1 MKPLALRLPSV
12 GIAALAC
19 LVAACSP
26 NAADNAAKETA
37 EKAAEAADASADV
50 ATAAAGATTDAADAA
65 TTALVVD
72 PAAIEALEKM
82 SAYLRTLKSFEMEA
96 TTTADTVLESGQLV
110 QFGGK
115 VIYRVRQPDAVQVVW
130 DTDRKH
136 RTLYYDGKN
145 LTLYA
150 PRMKYYAQTEAPPT
164 IKETAVLIEDKLGL
178 DLPLVDLFRWGTD
191 SADTAS
197 IASGIVVGPATIN
210 GARCMQYAFNQN
222 DVDWQIFIQEGDKP
236 VPCKIVITTLSDEAR
251 PQFSATLNWKENPSF
266 SPAIF
271 TFTPGK
277 DDQRIKIAEVQS

>member
-1 MKPLALRLPSV
+1 
-12 GIAALAC
+12 
-19 LVAACSP
+19 
-26 NAADNAAKETA
+26 
-37 EKAAEAADASADV
+37 
-50 ATAAAGATTDAADAA
+50 
-65 TTALVVD
+65 
-72 PAAIEALEKM
+72 M

-96 TTTADTVLESGQLV
+96 ATTADTVLESGQLV

-115 VIYRVRQPDAVQVVW
+115 VIYRLRQPDAVQVVW

-150 PRMKYYAQTEAPPT
+150 PRMKYYAQAEAPPT
-164 IKETAVLIEDKLGL
+164 IKETAVMIEDRFGL

-210 GARCMQYAFNQN
+210 DVRCMQYAFHQG

-251 PQFSATLNWKENPSF
+251 PQFSATLKWKENTTF
-266 SPAIF
+266 SPATF

-277 DDQRIKIAEVQS
+277 DDHRIKLEEVRS